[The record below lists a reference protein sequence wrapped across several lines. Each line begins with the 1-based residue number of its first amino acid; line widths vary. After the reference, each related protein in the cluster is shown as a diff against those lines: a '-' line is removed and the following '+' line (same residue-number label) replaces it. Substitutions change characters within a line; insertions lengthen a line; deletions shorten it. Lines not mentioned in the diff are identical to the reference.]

1 MRYVILGAG
10 AIGGAIGG
18 KLAAHGH
25 DVVLIARGAHL
36 EALRRDGLELRDPDS
51 TERLDIR
58 AVGSPAEV
66 GLTSDDCVIVATKTQ
81 QAESA
86 LDDLRAASDA
96 ATEGNGSA
104 GALEIA
110 VVCATNGVEAERLA
124 LRRFAN
130 VYGMRVILAGTHLE
144 PGVVEI
150 ASAPVFGL
158 LDVGRYPS
166 GGDARSEQIAAD
178 LKASGF
184 DACSTDEVM
193 SFKYLKLLGNV
204 GNALDAACGTRM
216 GNDTAK
222 AIYQATQAEAR
233 ACLAAAGIKIADEE
247 RESVRRRLRGG
258 PRPVNGV
265 TRRGSSSWQSL
276 ERGTGNIEADYLN
289 GEIVLL
295 GRIHGIPTPVNTYL
309 QQLANRLATQRRP
322 AGSVPIEEIA
332 ARLDLGGVLG

>member
-25 DVVLIARGAHL
+25 DVVLIARGPHL
-36 EALRRDGLELRDPDS
+36 EALQRGGLELRDPDS

-58 AVGSPAEV
+58 TVGSPAEV

-86 LDDLRAASDA
+86 LDDLRAASYM
-96 ATEGNGSA
+96 ATRGDG
-104 GALEIA
+104 GDGDPGFA

-150 ASAPVFGL
+150 ATAPVFGL

-166 GGDARSEQIAAD
+166 GCDDRAEQIATD
-178 LKASGF
+178 LAASGF
-184 DACSTDEVM
+184 DARSSDKIM

-204 GNALDAACGTRM
+204 GNALDAACGTRI

-233 ACLAAAGIKIADEE
+233 ACLAAAGIEIADEE
-247 RESVRRRLRGG
+247 GESVRRRLRGG
-258 PRPVNGV
+258 PRPINGV

-295 GRIHGIPTPVNTYL
+295 GRIHGVPTPVNAYL
-309 QQLANRLATQRRP
+309 QQLANRLAQQRGP

-332 ARLDLGGVLG
+332 AHFELEGGQG